1 MKKKTIALTAV
12 VVALVLSVGSVTA
25 FAAGSDGFSYLTGR
39 QRSTSRNDLY
49 AQAAELPEEERSAF
63 LAENGIADT
72 PYSEDAAASYSYVTG
87 RQAGALYE
95 DDTED
100 KTGYSYTTGQE
111 VGASYAPET
120 EDGDAYSYL
129 TGQQNSTDRNDLY
142 AQAEELPEDEQDAFL
157 AENGIGETPWS
168 EDAAA
173 SYSYVGGQQRGASYR
188 QGEDA
193 DGTQD
198 MSGYSYL
205 TGQQRG
211 ASYHQ

>member
-1 MKKKTIALTAV
+1 MKKKTIVTTAV
-12 VVALVLSVGSVTA
+12 VAAFVLSVGCVTA
-25 FAAGSDGFSYLTGR
+25 FAAESDAFSYLTGR
-39 QRSTSRNDLY
+39 QRSTSRNELY
-49 AQAAELPEEERSAF
+49 AQAAELPEDEQDAF

-72 PYSEDAAASYSYVTG
+72 PYSEEAAASYSYVTG
-87 RQAGALYE
+87 QQVGSLYE

-111 VGASYAPET
+111 VGSSYAPET
-120 EDGDAYSYL
+120 EEDEYSYL
-129 TGQQNSTDRNDLY
+129 TGQQNSTTRNDLY

-168 EDAAA
+168 EEAAA

-188 QGEDA
+188 QGDDA
-193 DGTQD
+193 DSTQD

-211 ASYHQ
+211 ASYHK

>member
-1 MKKKTIALTAV
+1 MKKKTIVTTAV
-12 VVALVLSVGSVTA
+12 VAALVLSVGCVTA
-25 FAAGSDGFSYLTGR
+25 FAAESDAFSYLTGR
-39 QRSTSRNDLY
+39 QRSTSRNELY
-49 AQAAELPEEERSAF
+49 AQAAELPEDEQDAF

-72 PYSEDAAASYSYVTG
+72 PYSKEAAASYSYVTG
-87 RQAGALYE
+87 QQVGSLYE

-111 VGASYAPET
+111 VGASYAPEA
-120 EDGDAYSYL
+120 EDGSAYSYL
-129 TGQQNSTDRNDLY
+129 TGQQNSTTRNDLY

-168 EDAAA
+168 EEAAA

-188 QGEDA
+188 QNDDA
-193 DGTQD
+193 DSTQD

-211 ASYHQ
+211 ASYHK

>member
-1 MKKKTIALTAV
+1 MKKKTIVTTAV
-12 VVALVLSVGSVTA
+12 VAALVLSVGCVTA
-25 FAAGSDGFSYLTGR
+25 FAAESDGFSYLTGR
-39 QRSTSRNDLY
+39 QRSTSRNELY
-49 AQAAELPEEERSAF
+49 AQAAELPEDEQDAF

-72 PYSEDAAASYSYVTG
+72 PYSEEEAASYSYLTG
-87 RQAGALYE
+87 QQVGSLYE

-111 VGASYAPET
+111 IGASYAPEA
-120 EDGDAYSYL
+120 EDGGAYSYL
-129 TGQQNSTDRNDLY
+129 TGQQNSTTRNDLY
-142 AQAEELPEDEQDAFL
+142 AQAEELPVDEQDAFL

-168 EDAAA
+168 EEAAA

-188 QGEDA
+188 QDDDA
-193 DGTQD
+193 DSTQD

-211 ASYHQ
+211 SSYHQ

>member
-1 MKKKTIALTAV
+1 MKKKIIV
-12 VVALVLSVGSVTA
+12 SVVAVLALAVGGVTA
-25 FAAGSDGFSYLTGR
+25 FAAESGAFSYLTGR
-39 QRSTSRNDLY
+39 QRSVARGELY
-49 AQAAELPEEERSAF
+49 AQAAEMPEDEQKAF

-72 PYSEDAAASYSYVTG
+72 PYSEEAAASYSYVTG
-87 RQAGALYE
+87 QQVGALFE

-111 VGASYAPET
+111 NGASHAQEA
-120 EDGDAYSYL
+120 EDESGYSYL
-129 TGQQNSTDRNDLY
+129 TGQQDSTKRNDLY
-142 AQAEELPEDEQDAFL
+142 AQAGQLPEDEQDAFL

-188 QGEDA
+188 QDDDA
-193 DGTQD
+193 DSTQD

-211 ASYHQ
+211 SSYHQ

>member
-12 VVALVLSVGSVTA
+12 VMALVLSVGSVTV
-25 FAAGSDGFSYLTGR
+25 FAAGSAGFSYLTGR

-72 PYSEDAAASYSYVTG
+72 PYSEDAAASYSYV
-87 RQAGALYE
+87 
-95 DDTED
+95 
-100 KTGYSYTTGQE
+100 
-111 VGASYAPET
+111 
-120 EDGDAYSYL
+120 
-129 TGQQNSTDRNDLY
+129 
-142 AQAEELPEDEQDAFL
+142 
-157 AENGIGETPWS
+157 
-168 EDAAA
+168 
-173 SYSYVGGQQRGASYR
+173 GGQQRGASYR

-198 MSGYSYL
+198 MSGYSYVA
-205 TGQQRG
+205 GQQRG